1 MSGYFFLILT
11 VLCFSFLGVLH
22 KIADFKRCGPS
33 AINAYLF
40 LWAWLFMTAS
50 VLWMKFSFT
59 IPQAATAVAIGCGMS
74 ASVAILA
81 FQTGIRFGKIST
93 SWLIIN
99 LSTAVPTILSILF
112 YGEHV
117 GRRRGIALVAIALSL
132 VFLWKDKEMELA
144 SGEAKDSNGSR
155 LQSRQ

>member
-22 KIADFKRCGPS
+22 KVADFRQCGPS

-40 LWAWLFMTAS
+40 LWAWLFMTVS
-50 VLWMKFSFT
+50 VFWMKFSFT
-59 IPQAATAVAIGCGMS
+59 IPQAATAVAIGCGVS

-132 VFLWKDKEMELA
+132 VFLWKDKDMEQA
-144 SGEAKDSNGSR
+144 EKQRIQTEVGFKI
-155 LQSRQ
+155 RQ